1 MGNKKNKKNRGKSFD
16 KKKKIALICVAVA
29 VLIVALAVIW
39 IARPKS
45 NGIYSSLGF
54 KMDADYIL
62 TLTVDDGST
71 EKEYIVPFSEYR
83 AVFLYYK
90 ERVSDTIVYEDETQS
105 FTTDS
110 QKTKA
115 VKEAT
120 EDALVTYYSLAA
132 MADRFGIGLTDAD
145 RAQYK
150 SEYDREVAKY
160 AATIT
165 DDVKY
170 KGTKEDYAKSLYEE
184 SLKKMGMT
192 IEYFEF
198 TYYRSL
204 LSTRVKAYIGRNIE
218 ETANESYFGYK
229 QVYITY
235 TMGDSASERLAS
247 ENIEKALAR
256 YEAGED
262 IGALME
268 EYNSDGST
276 DTVYFDSYS
285 KIVGSKTNDT
295 LGSTVTD
302 MVRSLDY
309 GEHSGVMSGEDSD
322 TLGYYMFVE
331 RVKLTEDFICSE
343 TPTATVIYNYPY
355 VGASAYS
362 SAYTEYLMYMDAYEQ
377 NMSVIPVS
385 EKVYKRIAVNTL
397 F

>member
-16 KKKKIALICVAVA
+16 KKKKVALICVAVA

-90 ERVSDTIVYEDETQS
+90 ERVSDTIVYEDETLS

-132 MADRFGIGLTDAD
+132 IADRFGIGLTDAD

-160 AATIT
+160 VSTIT

-170 KGTKEDYAKSLYEE
+170 KGTKEEYAKSLYEE
-184 SLKKMGMT
+184 SLEKMGMS
-192 IEYFEF
+192 IDYFEF

-218 ETANESYFGYK
+218 GTANESYFGFK

-235 TMGDSASERLAS
+235 TKGDSASERSAS

-262 IGALME
+262 IDALME

-285 KIVGSKTNDT
+285 KIVASKTNNS

-309 GEHSGVMSGEDSD
+309 GEHSGIMSGEEGDA
-322 TLGYYMFVE
+322 LGYYMFLE
-331 RVKLTEDFICSE
+331 REKLTEDFVCGES
-343 TPTATVIYNYPY
+343 PTGSIIYNYPY
-355 VGASAYS
+355 YGSSTYS
-362 SAYTEYLMYMDAYEQ
+362 SAYSEFLMYMDAYEQ
-377 NMSVIPVS
+377 NMSIVPVS
-385 EKVYKRIAVNTL
+385 EKVYKRIAINTL
-397 F
+397 Y